1 MGSSSSKIIQRTRV
15 YPPSILTRQ
24 KKKINGGDDGCAA
37 HPGALLMA
45 LTYTV
50 GHVSGCHL
58 NPAVTIALAA
68 ARKFP
73 SKHVPMYA
81 LSQMMGAILASLTLR
96 LLFQDNID
104 LMVTQY
110 SDSTTHLQALVWEF
124 IATFILMFTICGV
137 ATDHRASKKLA
148 GVAIGVTVLFNAMV
162 AGPITGAS
170 MNPARSF
177 GPAAV
182 TGIYKNLWV
191 YLIAPILGALAAT
204 ALYSVLRVPEPVKA
218 DPKDKSLPPV

>member
-1 MGSSSSKIIQRTRV
+1 MAAELVGTYVLVFMGCGAALVNKTH
-15 YPPSILTRQ
+15 PLTTVG
-24 KKKINGGDDGCAA
+24 IVIVWG
-37 HPGALLMA
+37 LVLMA

-81 LSQMMGAILASLTLR
+81 LSQMMGATLASLTLR

-104 LMVTQY
+104 LMANHW
-110 SDSTTHLQALVWEF
+110 SFHESCKEF
-124 IATFILMFTICGV
+124 C
-137 ATDHRASKKLA
+137 
-148 GVAIGVTVLFNAMV
+148 
-162 AGPITGAS
+162 
-170 MNPARSF
+170 
-177 GPAAV
+177 PAAV

-218 DPKDKSLPPV
+218 NPKDKSLPSV